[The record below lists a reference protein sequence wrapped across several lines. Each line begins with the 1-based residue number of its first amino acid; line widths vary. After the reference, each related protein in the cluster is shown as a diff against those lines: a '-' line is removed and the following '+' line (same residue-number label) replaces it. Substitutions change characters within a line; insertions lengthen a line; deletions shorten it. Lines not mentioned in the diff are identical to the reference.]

1 MAVATR
7 LPVNASV
14 YELIRTGHGSIKCLT
29 KGGLSLD
36 DLDLRVR
43 EAAHR
48 TGLPI
53 DMLTGLH
60 RPARPERDRST
71 EW

>member
-1 MAVATR
+1 MSVATR

-14 YELIRTGHGSIKCLT
+14 YELIRTGHGSIKSLT
-29 KGGLSLD
+29 KVGLSLD

-53 DMLTGLH
+53 DKLTEKL
-60 RPARPERDRST
+60 ES
-71 EW
+71 